1 MSHTCNRSRTIWHEF
16 IADSPTVTESS
27 DEEETSSSGS
37 EAPVIA
43 RRSKFEDEEDDSDVV
58 DDWDA
63 AEDSEVE
70 AEKAKKAAEAKA
82 KVDAEAAKNKK
93 SKSQRIEEKRTEH
106 LRRKLEEDDDETSSE
121 EDEGIKRERLRKTEQ
136 EADLKHA
143 EDLFGNIGINKNRS
157 APKAVITD
165 PNDPSKALDISSLP
179 LFNPTTKEQ
188 FLRLRETLVP
198 ILAANSRKAQYTLF
212 MQEFTKQIVKELPSE
227 QIKKI
232 ASGLSTQANEKLKE
246 EKAAEKGGKKTKA
259 AKSKTSLVANR
270 DASHKADTTA
280 YDDLGDDDFM

>member
-1 MSHTCNRSRTIWHEF
+1 MPPAR
-16 IADSPTVTESS
+16 ESS
-27 DEEETSSSGS
+27 SEEESSSSGS
-37 EAPVIA
+37 EAPVIP

-58 DDWDA
+58 EDWDA
-63 AEDSEVE
+63 ADDSEVE

-82 KVDAEAAKNKK
+82 KADAEAAKNKK

-106 LRRKLEEDDDETSSE
+106 LRRKLEDDDEETSSD
-121 EDEGIKRERLRKTEQ
+121 EDEGTKRERLRRTEQ

-157 APKAVITD
+157 APKAVVSTD
-165 PNDPSKALDISSLP
+165 PNDPSKSVDISSLP
-179 LFNPTTKEQ
+179 FFNPTTKEQ

-198 ILAANSRKAQYTLF
+198 ILAANSKKAQYTLF
-212 MQEFTKQIVKELPSE
+212 MQEFTKQVVKELPSE

-232 ASGLSTQANEKLKE
+232 ASGLSTLANEKMKE

>member
-1 MSHTCNRSRTIWHEF
+1 MSHACKKSRTIWHDF
-16 IADSPTVTESS
+16 IADSSSVTESS

-82 KVDAEAAKNKK
+82 KADAEAAKNKK

-106 LRRKLEEDDDETSSE
+106 LRRKLEEDDETSSE
-121 EDEGIKRERLRKTEQ
+121 EDDATKRERLRKTEQ

-157 APKAVITD
+157 APKAVVTD

-198 ILAANSRKAQYTLF
+198 ILAANSKKAQYTLF

-232 ASGLSTQANEKLKE
+232 ASGLSTMANEKMKE